1 MEQTSCFDKYRLRKT
16 LKTTS
21 EKFKGPLQKQH
32 FTNSIIY
39 SINRISIYKK
49 SNTKQELY
57 NHDFRGSSC
66 SVTWIMRFI
75 CQHVTST
82 SYKHTRTHSYS
93 WQKSNIQKVVHN
105 QVFRKSSLAW
115 PTEDIPSICKL
126 NLNKLLKKGI
136 TDKHT
141 TFYCSSLY
149 CIPQILFFFF

>member
-1 MEQTSCFDKYRLRKT
+1 MNFLSPTNNKTNNKIDNLSDYLAMELTPFKQLTGVMMEQTSCFDKYRLRKT

-93 WQKSNIQKVVHN
+93 WQKSNI
-105 QVFRKSSLAW
+105 
-115 PTEDIPSICKL
+115 
-126 NLNKLLKKGI
+126 
-136 TDKHT
+136 
-141 TFYCSSLY
+141 
-149 CIPQILFFFF
+149 